1 MLRLQGGHVETLW
14 DEVLPE
20 KLRELPDD
28 LAQIDELLRDEAL
41 LAPIEAHWQREAEER
56 GRSAK
61 EHGRPTT
68 PMQTYVR
75 LMVLK
80 HRYGWGY
87 ETLAKEVSDSF
98 PLAPLLPAGDRWG
111 GAGRVDDREAS

>member
-1 MLRLQGGHVETLW
+1 VESLW
-14 DEVLPE
+14 HELLPE
-20 KLRELPDD
+20 RLRELPED
-28 LAQIDELLRDEAL
+28 LAQIDALLGDEAL
-41 LAPIEAHWQREAEER
+41 LAPIVAHWDKEAEAS

-61 EHGRPTT
+61 GYGRPTI

-87 ETLAKEVSDSF
+87 
-98 PLAPLLPAGDRWG
+98 
-111 GAGRVDDREAS
+111 